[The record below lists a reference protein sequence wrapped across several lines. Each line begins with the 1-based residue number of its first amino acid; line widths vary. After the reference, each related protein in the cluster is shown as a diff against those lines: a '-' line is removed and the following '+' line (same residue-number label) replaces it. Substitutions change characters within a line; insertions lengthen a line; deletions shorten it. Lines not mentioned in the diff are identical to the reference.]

1 MNANVQITAKGL
13 RRFAPRDRIRRI
25 SRIAGAFA
33 LLGAIVFAIAW
44 HALPCPIDAL
54 REPPGSAA
62 VFDSSGRLL
71 IQSVARD
78 EQWRFPIRL
87 ADISPW
93 LVQATIAIEDERFA
107 SHPGVDPIAVGR
119 AVLQNVSSLGIRS
132 GASTLT
138 MQLARMAE
146 PRPRTWWAKG
156 VQALYALQL
165 DRRLDKDA
173 QLECYFNLA
182 PYGGNISGAEAAAR
196 FYFNRSARD
205 LTLGQATLLAGLPQ
219 SPSRYRPDRHFNRAI
234 ARRSVVLRRMLELGM
249 ISREQFDDADTH
261 FPTIVRTERLNI
273 APHFADLARSRRP
286 SGGHTLLRRDIQIDA
301 NRLAIDHC
309 AGLPAG
315 TDAAVVV
322 IDIAHAELLALVGGT
337 RTNDKLTGSV
347 NGATARRSPGS
358 ALKPF
363 IYAAA
368 MDADM
373 LDANTLVYDIP
384 IDRDGWT
391 PDNFDRITLG
401 PLPAAQ
407 ALRRS
412 RNVPAILIT
421 EAVGPARCV
430 GLMESLGIR
439 MEARRAKA
447 ARLALA
453 TGAVEVS
460 LLDLTNAYAAIG
472 RGGDCMAPRIFPD
485 EPAVRRPGLSAR
497 ACATLNDMLSSS
509 RRRPNIDHAGE
520 SGDAAWFMWKTGTS
534 SGRRDAWAVG
544 HNRHFAIGVWVGRLQ
559 GGGHVA
565 QVGAKAAEPLLA
577 RLFALPSL
585 RNDEPF
591 EPLKPWHA
599 AHPLPAPVELAGP
612 TRILSPADGAT
623 FIAGA
628 GTIAVPVRTNRPIS
642 AATWF
647 LNGRVIKM
655 ADDQARIEVPPGRH
669 ELSCRDDRNMTT
681 RVTFTVESPNRV
693 PRAQLRPPE
702 GPPRS
707 PRRAPAPAA

>member
-1 MNANVQITAKGL
+1 MSGL
-13 RRFAPRDRIRRI
+13 VRVAFQRVRRLAYRRRVRRVAHGVEVA
-25 SRIAGAFA
+25 SLACA
-33 LLGAIVFAIAW
+33 GAIVIAW

-54 REPPGSAA
+54 RDPPASAA

-71 IQSVARD
+71 MQSVARD
-78 EQWRFPIRL
+78 DQWRFPVKL

-93 LVQATIAIEDERFA
+93 LVQATIAIEDERFT

-119 AVLQNVSSLGIRS
+119 ATLQNLSSLSIRS

-138 MQLARMAE
+138 MQLARMAA

-156 VQALYALQL
+156 VQAIHALQL

-182 PYGGNISGAEAAAR
+182 PYGGNIGGAEAAAR
-196 FYFNRSARD
+196 IYFDRSARD
-205 LTLGQATLLAGLPQ
+205 LTLGQAALLAGLPQ
-219 SPSRYRPDRHFNRAI
+219 SPSRYRPDRHFDRAV

-249 ISREQFDDADTH
+249 ISLEQFVDADTH
-261 FPTIVRTERLNI
+261 FPTIARTERFDI
-273 APHFADLARSRRP
+273 APHFAELARSRRP
-286 SGGHTLLRRDIQIDA
+286 RGGQTVLRRDIQIDV
-301 NRLAIDHC
+301 NRLATNHC
-309 AGLPAG
+309 RSLPTD

-322 IDIAHAELLALVGGT
+322 IDIASGDVVALVGGT
-337 RTNDKLTGSV
+337 RANDALTGRV

-368 MDADM
+368 MDAGL
-373 LDANTLVYDIP
+373 LDANTVVYDIP

-401 PLPAAQ
+401 SMPAAQ

-421 EAVGPARCV
+421 ESVGAARCV

-439 MEARRAKA
+439 MDARRIEA
-447 ARLALA
+447 AGLALA

-460 LLDLTNAYAAIG
+460 LLDLTNAYAVIG
-472 RGGDCMAPRIFPD
+472 RGGEYMPSRIFPD
-485 EPAVRRPGLSAR
+485 DPANRRPVLSSR
-497 ACATLNDMLSSS
+497 ACETLDDMLSTNS
-509 RRRPNIDHAGE
+509 RRPNVAE
-520 SGDAAWFMWKTGTS
+520 TDAAGDGPWFMWKTGTS
-534 SGRRDAWAVG
+534 SGRRDAWAIG
-544 HNRHFAIGVWVGRLQ
+544 HNRLYAIGVWIGRLQ

-565 QVGAKAAEPLLA
+565 QVGARAAEPLLA

-585 RNDEPF
+585 RNDDVP
-591 EPLKPWHA
+591 PPTTPWHA
-599 AHPLPAPVELAGP
+599 PHPLAAPVELAGP
-612 TRILSPADGAT
+612 MRILSPADGAT
-623 FIAGA
+623 FLANGD
-628 GTIAVPVRTNRPIS
+628 AVSLSIRANRPLR

-647 LNGRVIKM
+647 LDGKL
-655 ADDQARIEVPPGRH
+655 IELTGEQPTISVSPGRH
-669 ELSCRDDRNMTT
+669 ELHCRDDRGMTT
-681 RVTFTVESPNRV
+681 RVTFVVESPPLRV
-693 PRAQLRPPE
+693 RAV
-702 GPPRS
+702 
-707 PRRAPAPAA
+707 AAR